1 MTKRSAKAA
10 PQLETD
16 DKYCLKKPLTRGE
29 KVCAFIERYCVAP
42 EGDHIG
48 QPIQLEPFQ
57 RKFILEIYDNP
68 HGTHSAYLSIARKNG
83 KTALIASILL
93 AHLCGPEAVQNSQI
107 VSGAQSKEQAAVVFE
122 LARKMV
128 EMSPILSGLVK
139 ILPSGK
145 RLLGLRKNV
154 LYRALAADGKT
165 AHGLSPILAILDE
178 VGQVIGPVDKFVS
191 AITSAQGAYTN
202 PLLIAIS
209 TQAPTDAD
217 LFSTW
222 IDAQTN
228 SPDPRVVCHVYGA
241 PADCQLDD
249 PAAWA
254 AANPALGVFRS
265 LEDLRKQCKQ
275 AIDMPANEP
284 EFRNLI
290 LNQRVEAVSPFV
302 ARSVWEANGAAPGDA
317 AGLKVWAGLDLSSV
331 NDLTSLEA
339 VDETGGVHSQ
349 FWLPE
354 VGLRE
359 KSRKDKVPYDLWAKE
374 GFLDTTPGS
383 AIEYEYV
390 AAHLRVF
397 FDRFDVQAL
406 AFDRYNMRFLKPWLV
421 KAGFTDAELEKF
433 VEFGQ
438 GTASMTPALRELEVK
453 LLNKSLR
460 HGKHP
465 VLNMC
470 AANAKVVGDSGARKF
485 DKQRARG
492 RIDGMVALAMAVGV
506 MPIAEPVDDINDF
519 LNAPISA

>member
-1 MTKRSAKAA
+1 MTRRSAKAA
-10 PQLETD
+10 PELDTN

-48 QPIQLEPFQ
+48 QPIRLEPFQ

-83 KTALIASILL
+83 KTALIGSILL

-139 ILPSGK
+139 VQPSGK
-145 RLLGLRKNV
+145 RLIGLRKNV
-154 LYRALAADGKT
+154 LYRALAAEGKT

-178 VGQVIGPVDKFVS
+178 VGQVVGPVDKFVS

-222 IDAQTN
+222 IDAQQ
-228 SPDPRVVCHVYGA
+228 SAPDPRVVCHVYAA
-241 PADCQLDD
+241 PDDCALDD
-249 PAAWA
+249 PKAWA

-265 LEDLRKQCKQ
+265 LDDLKKQCKQ
-275 AIDMPANEP
+275 AMDMPANEP

-317 AGLKVWAGLDLSSV
+317 TRRKVWAGLDLSSV
-331 NDLTSLEA
+331 NDLTALVS
-339 VDETGGVHSQ
+339 VDDTGGVHSQ

-354 VGLRE
+354 HGLRE
-359 KSRKDKVPYDLWAKE
+359 KARKDKVPYDLWAKA
-374 GFLDTTPGS
+374 GLLNTTPGK
-383 AIEYEYV
+383 AIEYEFV
-390 AAHLRVF
+390 AKYLREF
-397 FDRFDVQAL
+397 FDRHDVQAL
-406 AFDRYNMRFLKPWLV
+406 AFDRYNMKFLKPWLE
-421 KAGFTDAELEKF
+421 KAGFTEAELEKF

-453 LLNKSLR
+453 LLNNSLR

-465 VLNMC
+465 VLSMC

-506 MPIAEPVDDINDF
+506 MPV
-519 LNAPISA
+519 LAPKAKTIKKGFAAL

>member
-10 PQLETD
+10 PEIDTD

-48 QPIQLEPFQ
+48 QPITLEPFQ
-57 RKFILEIYDNP
+57 RKFILGIYDNP

-128 EMSPILSGLVK
+128 EMSPVLSGLVK

-222 IDAQTN
+222 IDAQKN
-228 SPDPRVVCHVYGA
+228 SPDPRVVCHVYAA
-241 PADCQLDD
+241 PADCALDD
-249 PAAWA
+249 PEAWA

-265 LEDLRKQCKQ
+265 LDDLRKQCKQ
-275 AIDMPANEP
+275 AVDMPANEP

-317 AGLKVWAGLDLSSV
+317 TGRKVWAGLDLSSV
-331 NDLTSLEA
+331 NDLTALEA
-339 VDETGGVHSQ
+339 IDDTGGVHSQ

-359 KSRKDKVPYDLWAKE
+359 KSRKDKVPYDLWARE
-374 GFLDTTPGS
+374 GLLNTTPGS
-383 AIEYEYV
+383 AIEYEFI
-390 AAHLRVF
+390 AAYLRGF

-406 AFDRYNMRFLKPWLV
+406 AFDRYNMKFLRPWLV
-421 KAGFTDAELEKF
+421 KANFSDVELEKF

-465 VLNMC
+465 VLTMC

-506 MPIAEPVDDINDF
+506 MPTEIEAEAVPQIFVLD
-519 LNAPISA
+519 L